1 MFYDNVCKICD
12 DLGVSPTT
20 VLRELGFSTGNI
32 SKWKNGSVP
41 NVDIALAFARHLGV
55 SLDYLCTLE
64 DVGASDSAFTKSD
77 REILEIFA
85 RIPADKQEMCKDF
98 LRTHMVIPEKY
109 ADRKKA

>member
-12 DLGVSPTT
+12 DMGVSPTT

-64 DVGASDSAFTKSD
+64 VGASDSALSPED
-77 REILEIFA
+77 RELLDIFA
-85 RIPADKQEMCKDF
+85 RIPEEKKEICKDF